1 MSNIIKATFI
11 TATLLFSFNSFA
23 LKWDTQR
30 KNMKKLVLEGHKALT
45 SYTNARK
52 HIMQKL
58 HLGND
63 TWGYYVKDVYCNER
77 VRQKVGPKKM
87 PSHTVINVEHTWPQ
101 SRFNKS
107 KSKSVQKADL
117 HHLFP
122 TDSVANSTRGN
133 HKFGDVRYGS
143 SVGNCNDS
151 KFGQITS
158 GDELVFQP
166 PREHRG
172 NVARALFYFSI
183 RYDIDIPD
191 YEEEMLMKW
200 HRQDPVDAF
209 ERSRNEAISKIQGNR
224 NPFIDRPY
232 NAQLI
237 SDF

>member
-1 MSNIIKATFI
+1 MSSIIKATFI

-77 VRQKVGPKKM
+77 IRQKVGPKKM

-107 KSKSVQKADL
+107 KSRSVQKADL

-143 SVGNCNDS
+143 SVGN
-151 KFGQITS
+151 
-158 GDELVFQP
+158 
-166 PREHRG
+166 
-172 NVARALFYFSI
+172 
-183 RYDIDIPD
+183 
-191 YEEEMLMKW
+191 
-200 HRQDPVDAF
+200 
-209 ERSRNEAISKIQGNR
+209 
-224 NPFIDRPY
+224 
-232 NAQLI
+232 
-237 SDF
+237 